1 MASISGSRPRGHCS
15 RRWLAF
21 PGFRFAFEA
30 LERFGVALP
39 NPPISLGLLLTLLL
53 VTGVSDCNVTSQCL
67 TVHHARRKTIS
78 FLCFSSERAVL
89 EVIPIGSL
97 ISVESTGTCLLR
109 QKSPTTKGIA
119 PTLLRNQITPKAN
132 LLPMIET
139 GRLSHL
145 RWTNQ

>member
-39 NPPISLGLLLTLLL
+39 NPPIPLGLVLTLLL

-67 TVHHARRKTIS
+67 TAHHASRKTIS
-78 FLCFSSERAVL
+78 SHYFSSERAVS
-89 EVIPIGSL
+89 EVIPLGSL
-97 ISVESTGTCLLR
+97 IRVESIGICLLR
-109 QKSPTTKGIA
+109 LRSPTTKGIA
-119 PTLLRNQITPKAN
+119 PTLLRNQITPKAD

-139 GRLSHL
+139 GRLSHP